1 MLEEK
6 RLEEKRLEEKRNEID
21 PTLFSQIMHFFVNH
35 LTQTEQENFVIDLT
49 FENEKVDNEKVENEK
64 VIGYSYSEKKKY
76 VLNWLRGLDLEKEKV
91 NIMIGV
97 LEKI

>member
-49 FENEKVDNEKVENEK
+49 LENEK